1 VKGMK
6 ITPEN
11 ENIKEWI
18 SVLSKMAESKKGP
31 WKHALELAAVPARR
45 RVSVNLYKLS
55 KNTKDGDSIIV
66 PGKVLSVGKLDHSIS
81 IAAMQFS
88 NSALAKLKAA
98 KCSVKTIEEMSNINN
113 VRIII

>member
-1 VKGMK
+1 MK

-11 ENIKEWI
+11 ENVKEWI
-18 SVLSKMAESKKGP
+18 SVLTKLAEGKKGP
-31 WKHALELAAVPARR
+31 WKRALELAAVPARR
-45 RVSVNLYKLS
+45 RASVNLYKLS
-55 KNTKDGDSIIV
+55 KNTKEGDAVIV

-88 NSALAKLKAA
+88 KSALEKLKAS
-98 KCSVKTIEEMSNINN
+98 KCSVKTIGEMSNINN